1 MRSPGAG
8 TDGVAE
14 GGQPRLFGFLLSR
27 EINVIALIALFLSL
41 SSLGWQAWTLYRGPQ
56 VELRIGDRVNLLFES
71 NPARPGVLFLKVNAR
86 LSYINRGAVG
96 RDAIVTNEILHIFFG
111 ERKPYEYRWL
121 HFENLLPDPKDRTAV
136 ASDATPAHDF
146 IVPGAGVA
154 SHQTTFAAFPEAPLE
169 DKEARA
175 VVLAWPAFLRLVQED
190 ASVEFV
196 FTGIEIGGRQHSRRC
211 RLTVTEEMVEVLDA
225 LAWITA
231 HCVREE
237 TG

>member
-1 MRSPGAG
+1 MRSLRPG

-14 GGQPRLFGFLLSR
+14 GGKPRIFGFSLSR

-56 VELRIGDRVNLLFES
+56 VELRIGDRLNLLFES
-71 NPARPGVLFLKVNAR
+71 NPTRPGVLFLKVNAR
-86 LSYINRGAVG
+86 LSYVNRGAVG

-111 ERKPYEYRWL
+111 ERQPYEYRWL
-121 HFENLLPDPKDRTAV
+121 HFENLLPDPEDRTAV

-154 SHQTTFAAFPEAPLE
+154 SHQTTFAAFPGAPLDDE
-169 DKEARA
+169 DARA
-175 VVLAWPAFLRLVQED
+175 VVLAWPAFLRLVLED
-190 ASVEFV
+190 ASVDFV
-196 FTGIEIGGRQHSRRC
+196 FTGIEIGGTQHSRRC
-211 RLTVTEEMVEVLDA
+211 RITVTEEVVEILDT
-225 LAWITA
+225 LGWMTV

-237 TG
+237 GG